1 MNNTNDIVERQKK
14 NEKLLRELRI
24 TRLVVK
30 YNNYMLKL
38 MYKNNETNLE
48 SFIVKHSI
56 STNKL
61 ERLLKRK

>member
-1 MNNTNDIVERQKK
+1 
-14 NEKLLRELRI
+14 
-24 TRLVVK
+24 
-30 YNNYMLKL
+30 MLKL
-38 MYKNNETNLE
+38 MYKNNKTNLE